1 MSIKIKIT
9 IPVDEGSPH
18 VAKIR
23 EALQNR
29 RPLHAELGQTAVKG
43 LRAHFLS
50 RPPNKKGWPSQN
62 FWSRIRTATAL
73 TEVDE
78 TGATIVIDDPAMA
91 QKIYGGTIRPGPG
104 KKYLAIPAI
113 AEAYG
118 RSPLQ
123 VDGLIPIFGHR
134 GAGTGL
140 LIKPGPKGSKIG
152 TAWYFLVKSV
162 TQQAD
167 AEALPPE
174 AAYRAALLA
183 TVDDYFARL

>member
-1 MSIKIKIT
+1 MSVKIKIT
-9 IPVDEGSPH
+9 IPVDEASPKI
-18 VAKIR
+18 AKIR

-43 LRAHFLS
+43 LRDHFLS
-50 RPPNKKGWPSQN
+50 RPANKKGWPRQN
-62 FWSRIRTATAL
+62 FWSERIRNATAL
-73 TEVDE
+73 TAFDDA
-78 TGATIVIDDPAMA
+78 GATIVIDDPAMA

-118 RSPLQ
+118 KSPLQ

-140 LIKPGPKGSKIG
+140 LIKKQPGSKIG